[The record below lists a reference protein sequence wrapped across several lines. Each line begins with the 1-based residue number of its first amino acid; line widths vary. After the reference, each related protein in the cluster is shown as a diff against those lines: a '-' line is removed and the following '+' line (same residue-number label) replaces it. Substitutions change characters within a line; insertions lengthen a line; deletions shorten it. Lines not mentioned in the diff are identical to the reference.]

1 MKDQKNLSKI
11 NKNSK
16 NIYENIEDD
25 KYRKRQSKKDF
36 KRKKNSIE
44 EEESWQD
51 WDKYKENLIDE

>member
-1 MKDQKNLSKI
+1 MKDQKNLKKI
-11 NKNSK
+11 NRNSK

>member
-1 MKDQKNLSKI
+1 MKDQKNLS
-11 NKNSK
+11 KNSK

-51 WDKYKENLIDE
+51 WDKDKENLIDE

>member
-1 MKDQKNLSKI
+1 MKDHKKLKKA

-16 NIYENIEDD
+16 NIYENIEED

-36 KRKKNSIE
+36 KRKKISIE

-51 WDKYKENLIDE
+51 WNKYRENLFDE